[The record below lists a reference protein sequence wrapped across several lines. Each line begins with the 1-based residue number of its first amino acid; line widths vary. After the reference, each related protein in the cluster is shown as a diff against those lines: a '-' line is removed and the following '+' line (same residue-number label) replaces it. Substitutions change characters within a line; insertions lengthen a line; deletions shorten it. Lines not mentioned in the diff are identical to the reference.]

1 MKRFSSLLL
10 PLDGSHEAAKA
21 ASCALWLAQ
30 TLDATLHVL
39 YAATQPLPENDA
51 LRQLHAPH
59 VQRPQ
64 VVLHQLPAH
73 ANAAVLE
80 AITSYA
86 VDLVVMSARG
96 ESVSTGH
103 KLPQELGHVA
113 QAVIEG
119 SPVPVLLLPLRYR
132 EALPWTSVL
141 AAANGEMAAENAIE
155 AAAQLAAAL
164 GLKLTVMYAENGAGA
179 MRTTP
184 LGAYADAAHHEYPL
198 RMQGMVERGL
208 AGCTSEECGCFDR
221 ALVRHGD
228 PAAMLLEQVAR
239 QPSSVL
245 AVGWHGAL
253 GPGRAL
259 VLKRLLEQAEC
270 PLLLVRKVER
280 STARLKVGEEIDD

>member
-39 YAATQPLPENDA
+39 YAATQPLPENEA
-51 LRQLHAPH
+51 LPRLHASH
-59 VQRPQ
+59 VQQPQ

-73 ANAAVLE
+73 PDAAVLE
-80 AITSYA
+80 AITSYD

-96 ESVSTGH
+96 ESISTGR
-103 KLPQELGHVA
+103 KLSQELGHIA
-113 QAVIEG
+113 QAVIEN
-119 SPVPVLLLPLRYR
+119 SPVPVLLLPLRYH
-132 EALPWTSVL
+132 EVLPWTSVL
-141 AAANGEMAAENAIE
+141 AAVSGEMAADYALE

-164 GLKLTVMYAENGAGA
+164 GLKLTVMYAESVAGA
-179 MRTTP
+179 VRMTP
-184 LGAYADAAHHEYPL
+184 FGAYADAAHHEYPL
-198 RMQGMVERGL
+198 RMQAMVERGL
-208 AGCTSEECGCFDR
+208 AGCTSEECDCVAQ

-228 PAAMLLEQVAR
+228 AAEMLIEQVAR
-239 QPSSVL
+239 QPSSVIAL
-245 AVGWHGAL
+245 GWHGAL

-270 PLLLVRKVER
+270 PLLLVRKMER
-280 STARLKVGEEIDD
+280 STERLKVGEEIDD